1 VAAKGRPQFW
11 FARFR
16 VTTGGATW
24 LDMTQEY
31 SDPSEFGSSGRVGL
45 VPGVTRAGDSR
56 NPHERVGTI
65 KTAASSLCVFGF
77 WKAQSVYGFA
87 AELGAGVDWGL
98 KDILSTHHGVL
109 ADVRSYFSRHLLNL
123 GLNL

>member
-1 VAAKGRPQFW
+1 MAAKGRPQFW

-16 VTTGGATW
+16 ATTGGATW

-56 NPHERVGTI
+56 NPPRTCQKMLPFPEEIERYEPRDPVGREF
-65 KTAASSLCVFGF
+65 C
-77 WKAQSVYGFA
+77 
-87 AELGAGVDWGL
+87 GVDLMVVDFLLGG
-98 KDILSTHHGVL
+98 IPMLSGK
-109 ADVRSYFSRHLLNL
+109 N
-123 GLNL
+123 

>member
-1 VAAKGRPQFW
+1 
-11 FARFR
+11 
-16 VTTGGATW
+16 VT
-24 LDMTQEY
+24 
-31 SDPSEFGSSGRVGL
+31 V
-45 VPGVTRAGDSR
+45 VT
-56 NPHERVGTI
+56 PHERVGTI

-87 AELGAGVDWGL
+87 AELGAGVAWGL

-123 GLNL
+123 GLNLQRRSTVKTKHKKESSPYISAARRWIIF